1 VIRLEGVC
9 FARGGRAVLDEI
21 TLAVNAAELVVV
33 QGARAAGKSALLAI
47 AAARLGP
54 DAGQVWISDRNV
66 GGLQRSSLP
75 LVRRNI
81 AYLPAAA
88 PLVDDDSVLENVM
101 LALGVRGWELA
112 ACEAGARRAL
122 FLLGLDDR
130 RHDPVTALSA
140 GERQLVALARTL
152 AGTPPVIVLDEPAA
166 GLDADDRHCV
176 VAALAAARDEGSA
189 VLAATSDDGL
199 AAAIV
204 QRGARRVRLEQGRL
218 HGGLPGISLVPRPMI
233 DEPTIVEARR
243 HGGE

>member
-9 FARGGRAVLDEI
+9 FARGGRTVLDQI

-33 QGARAAGKSALLAI
+33 HGARAAGKSALLAI
-47 AAARLGP
+47 AAARLAP
-54 DAGQVWISDRNV
+54 DAGQVWISERQV
-66 GGLQRSSLP
+66 GSLQSSSLP

-88 PLVDDDSVLENVM
+88 PLIDDDSVLENVM
-101 LALGVRGWELA
+101 LALAVRGWDVAPSETA
-112 ACEAGARRAL
+112 ARQAL

-130 RHDPVTALSA
+130 RDEPAATLSA

-152 AGTPPVIVLDEPAA
+152 AGTPRLVVLDEPTL

-204 QRGARRVRLEQGRL
+204 QRSARRVRLEQGRL
-218 HGGLPGISLVPRPMI
+218 SGGLPGISLVPRPM
-233 DEPTIVEARR
+233 DEPTLVEARR
-243 HGGE
+243 HGSG